1 MTNNT
6 DTLSLEKNTLKP
18 TFGLILIFVLFA
30 FLNIPILK
38 TIWENSFDDG
48 TYSHAYLIPIISIYL
63 YYNLA
68 KIGQLRYREQVSVL
82 PVILMIA
89 SAALLFIMS
98 SAQISLGYWAATLA
112 ILLSSIMLIYRTNWQ
127 LIFPTLFLAFLMPG
141 WGLLT
146 ATLQK
151 VSTSAVT
158 FLMSYS
164 GIPTFVEGNFVT
176 IPAGVFEIAGGCSG
190 LRYLIVS
197 LAISSLF
204 SFLYIKNTKKAL
216 LFFTVAILGAL
227 LTNWIR
233 ITALILIGEYTDMQ
247 SDLMT
252 DHNVFG
258 WYLYIPFMFLLFMW
272 GNKLADHDL
281 LSDTAINAASPSSAY
296 PARVNTVIL
305 FVAIIISSTALKSL
319 FLNDLSSSTEISE
332 IKPIIKR
339 YTTVEQISSNTAN
352 TPDIYLKYFFNGTL
366 GNGKP
371 TAHDNIYIPLGWHE
385 IGEEV
390 IGDWNYITIAKQNR
404 AALIRYSFDINNQ
417 KTAYAGAFKKQRIKA
432 ALSGQSET
440 YLHWQYSHCSSNCI
454 SEKLRFNKLI
464 NK

>member
-18 TFGLILIFVLFA
+18 TFGLMLIFVLFA

-68 KIGQLRYREQVSVL
+68 KIGQLRYREHVSVL
-82 PVILMIA
+82 PVLLVII
-89 SAALLFIMS
+89 SAALLFVMS

-112 ILLSSIMLIYRTNWQ
+112 ILLSSIMLIYRTSWQ

-146 ATLQK
+146 AILQK
-151 VSTSAVT
+151 VSTNAVT

-227 LTNWIR
+227 ITNWIR

-281 LSDTAINAASPSSAY
+281 FSTATINTTSPNSTF
-296 PARVNTVIL
+296 PARVNIFIL
-305 FVAIIISSTALKSL
+305 CLALIASSTALKSL
-319 FLNDLSSSTEISE
+319 TLNDLSSSTEISE
-332 IKPIIKR
+332 IQPIIKR
-339 YTTVEQISSNTAN
+339 YTTVEKIPSTTAN
-352 TPDIYLKYFFNGTL
+352 ASDIYLKYFFNGTL
-366 GNGKP
+366 GQGKP

-404 AALIRYSFDINNQ
+404 VALIRYSFDINNQ
-417 KTAYAGAFKKQRIKA
+417 KTAYVGAFKKQRIKA
-432 ALSGQSET
+432 ALTGQSKT
-440 YLHWQYSHCSSNCI
+440 YLHWQFSHCSNDCML
-454 SEKLRFNKLI
+454 EKGTIQQADR
-464 NK
+464 

>member
-1 MTNNT
+1 MTTNT
-6 DTLSLEKNTLKP
+6 DTLSLEKKTLKP
-18 TFGLILIFVLFA
+18 TLGLILIFVLFA

-48 TYSHAYLIPIISIYL
+48 TYSHAYLIPVISIYL

-82 PVILMIA
+82 PIMLIFA
-89 SAALLFIMS
+89 SAALLFVMS

-146 ATLQK
+146 ATLQN
-151 VSTSAVT
+151 VSTRAVT

-204 SFLYIKNTKKAL
+204 SFLYIKNTKKAV

-227 LTNWIR
+227 ITNWIR

-258 WYLYIPFMFLLFMW
+258 WYLYIPFMLLLFMW

-281 LSDTAINAASPSSAY
+281 LSDTPINAASPSSAY
-296 PARVNTVIL
+296 PTRVNTLIL

-371 TAHDNIYIPLGWHE
+371 TAHDNIYIPLDWYAINQE
-385 IGEEV
+385 AIGSWMYV
-390 IGDWNYITIAKQNR
+390 TISNKQKT
-404 AALIRYSFDINNQ
+404 ALIRYSFEINNQ
-417 KTAYAGAFKKQRIKA
+417 QIASSGSFKKLRILE
-432 ALSGQSET
+432 ALKGNSET
-440 YLHWQYSHCSSNCI
+440 YLYWQYTDCSNRCDQKK
-454 SEKLRFNKLI
+454 ELLQQFN
-464 NK
+464 